1 MTRFPSSLLS
11 SASASRAMA
20 WSGRVGAREVQG
32 LERDGVSVSAMPE
45 NPRQL
50 SLAPVPHEARHLRAA
65 EVVPA
70 SSTSEGADPSS
81 TKASGTDLFAR
92 LAAVIGEQVA
102 AHLAEGFEAHVPDD
116 KRPDDASVER
126 WLTVEEVA
134 GLVRT
139 CRRTVYRALHSG
151 ELAGEKVGPLWRIR
165 PSAVAAWAKPM
176 RSSPRPTA
184 PRPAAAPSRGNR
196 PRGGAPARDATSF
209 KTRARAGARERSDP
223 DGSA

>member
-1 MTRFPSSLLS
+1 
-11 SASASRAMA
+11 MA

-81 TKASGTDLFAR
+81 TKASGADLFAR

-151 ELAGEKVGPLWRIR
+151 ELAGEKTLWRIR
-165 PSAVAAWAKPM
+165 TSAVAAWAKPM
-176 RSSPRPTA
+176 RPSPRPTA